1 MGAYIG
7 LTPPADASTAIT
19 ASLSAAGTL
28 LSTPTAG
35 YQSIS
40 VQLTGTWVGSV
51 VFQASNDNTN
61 WVNVQGYAFNTTES
75 AIDTAVDNDIYIF
88 PVIGFYFRAV
98 VTTKTLV
105 GWNAQTG
112 ASTSTD
118 ISFSGTVS
126 ATAYLRTQGLAGL
139 GEASLTQAMDQT
151 TGTPINVGFAGF
163 NGPGQQNAANSF
175 PVAMANEQV
184 LDKHFFGKAYTQTST
199 YFGYNML
206 LTPEQAAIDPGAP
219 LDCLQYR
226 SIYFQFN
233 SGGTAAA
240 SNGVNATFIP
250 EASNDLINWVALAV
264 FDMRSGN
271 NAGINETTSIN
282 PVNYG
287 GSGFFGGNLTMR
299 FFRLRCSA
307 FTTTVFIQFSTTL
320 RMTPFAYRTESMVNI
335 AQQGAAGLATG
346 VTSFNSATQSV
357 STTGG
362 QLSNTVNPLI
372 IGATDRSIVRQEMV
386 GAPINPA
393 VTAYNFNGPWVRQMN
408 VDVAGGV
415 TVSGPVPWLAEE
427 KTTPVNVRLERT
439 TSGQDS
445 VQDLLQQMLVEFKA
459 FNYYVRELPQAIAAM
474 NQLPNPQSASNPA
487 SMQDDSENFAD
498 DPTTYRYQKGH

>member
-75 AIDTAVDNDIYIF
+75 AVDTAVNNDIYLF

-98 VTTKTLV
+98 VTTKTLT
-105 GWNAQTG
+105 GWNPNTG

-139 GEASLTQAMDQT
+139 GEAALTQAMDQT
-151 TGTPINVGFAGF
+151 TGTPMNVVFPGMAQ
-163 NGPGQQNAANSF
+163 PLGQQAAATSI

-184 LDKHFFGKAYTQTST
+184 QDKFIVGKVFTGNVPVNVVLNEDASAQPNIGGWIDCTQYGSIYVTVTQSASVTAGAIQLEVSNDGVNVVNNPIGFFDVQGVASGALNSTGAGISLSGTAGTTLTRVGNIAWRYVRLRVSTAIASTATNVQAFITLRKVTTPYMMGTQMNFTQIASSNLPIINQALSAT
-199 YFGYNML
+199 NTNGIMPIGGYDYSVVR
-206 LTPEQAAIDPGAP
+206 PDIQGAP
-219 LDCLQYR
+219 YPIAATNS
-226 SIYFQFN
+226 SIGPYWRRNYVDF
-233 SGGTAAA
+233 A
-240 SNGVNATFIP
+240 
-250 EASNDLINWVALAV
+250 
-264 FDMRSGN
+264 GN
-271 NAGINETTSIN
+271 
-282 PVNYG
+282 
-287 GSGFFGGNLTMR
+287 
-299 FFRLRCSA
+299 
-307 FTTTVFIQFSTTL
+307 
-320 RMTPFAYRTESMVNI
+320 
-335 AQQGAAGLATG
+335 QG
-346 VTSFNSATQSV
+346 
-357 STTGG
+357 
-362 QLSNTVNPLI
+362 
-372 IGATDRSIVRQEMV
+372 
-386 GAPINPA
+386 
-393 VTAYNFNGPWVRQMN
+393 
-408 VDVAGGV
+408 VAG
-415 TVSGPVPWLAEE
+415 PDPRYAED
-427 KTTPVNVRLERT
+427 KTYPVNVRLEHT

-459 FNYYVRELPQAIAAM
+459 LNYYIRELPQAIAAM
-474 NQLPNPQSASNPA
+474 NQLPNPQAASNPA

-498 DPTTYRYQKGH
+498 DPTTYLYRKGH

>member
-51 VFQASNDNTN
+51 IFQASNDNTN

-126 ATAYLRTQGLAGL
+126 ATAYLRTQGLAGI
-139 GEASLTQAMDQT
+139 GEAALTQAMDQA
-151 TGTPINVGFAGF
+151 TGTPINVGFQGF

-175 PVAMANEQV
+175 PVAMPNEQI
-184 LDKHFFGKAYTQTST
+184 LDKWISSRVIGTPL
-199 YFGYNML
+199 NN
-206 LTPEQAAIDPGAP
+206 LTMIPMDGAGPMPANPYGWIDVS
-219 LDCLQYR
+219 QYR
-226 SIYFQFN
+226 SIYVN
-233 SGGTAAA
+233 MICLGTLT
-240 SNGVNATFIP
+240 GIITI
-250 EASNDLINWVALAV
+250 EASND
-264 FDMRSGN
+264 
-271 NAGINETTSIN
+271 GINLVNIPANSLYDTQGQDAGNFQAAGSSMGLGTNKNATRVGAIAWRYLRFRVTSAIT
-282 PVNYG
+282 G
-287 GSGFFGGNLTMR
+287 TG
-299 FFRLRCSA
+299 
-307 FTTTVFIQFSTTL
+307 TVQVTAML
-320 RMTPFAYRTESMVNI
+320 RMTPSIYTIAQVNQQNI
-335 AQQGAAGLATG
+335 AGSNPVLPASMISAQTASLNYPFFPLGG
-346 VTSFNSATQSV
+346 VDKS
-357 STTGG
+357 
-362 QLSNTVNPLI
+362 LI
-372 IGATDRSIVRQEMV
+372 RSELIGAPVPNGVANQ
-386 GAPINPA
+386 
-393 VTAYNFNGPWVRQMN
+393 YLFNGPYARSLYTDLAGGMG
-408 VDVAGGV
+408 VAG
-415 TVSGPVPWLAEE
+415 PQPFLAED
-427 KTTPVNVRLERT
+427 KTYPVNVRLERT

-445 VQDLLQQMLVEFKA
+445 VQDLLQQVLLELKA
-459 FNYYVRELPQAIAAM
+459 HNYYLRELPLAISSM
-474 NQLPNPQSASNPA
+474 NQTPNPSLVSSP
-487 SMQDDSENFAD
+487 SMQDDPENFAD
-498 DPTTYRYQKGH
+498 YQYRKGH